1 MKHRSLLKKRTAIML
16 TDAKLRGEYTGILQT
31 TRPECVLLSAVVPQS
46 AIISSARLLNTV
58 HE

>member
-1 MKHRSLLKKRTAIML
+1 ML